1 MQQES
6 KDYLEVVYDKAAKP
20 LTEYPYRF
28 AGHLVRRY
36 GLKPGMRLLDV
47 GCGRGEMLAAF
58 SSHGIDCAGLDL
70 APSAG
75 SLAPQVP
82 VTLCNATVE
91 PFPVEDT
98 GFDVVFLKSVIEHM
112 VDPAHLLAEIMRVL
126 KPGGRLIVLTPDW
139 GSVLHVFFEDATHVH
154 PYMPKGIR
162 EALHM
167 HGYAGAESE
176 LLCHHEAIWG
186 GRPAARFLADLF
198 WSLLTVPQARRLAAA
213 TGMPFIRWAVERQIL
228 ATATKPA

>member
-1 MQQES
+1 MQQKNS
-6 KDYLEVVYDKAAKP
+6 DYLEVVYDKAAKP

-28 AGHLVRRY
+28 AGHLARRY
-36 GLKPGMRLLDV
+36 GLAPGQRLLDV

-58 SSHGIDCAGLDL
+58 AAHGLDCSGLDL

-75 SLAPQVP
+75 SLAPQAP
-82 VTLCNATVE
+82 VSLCNVTCE
-91 PFPVEDT
+91 PFPLPDA
-98 GFDVVFLKSVIEHM
+98 GFDAVFLKSVIEHM

-126 KPGGRLIVLTPDW
+126 KPGGRLILLTPDW

-162 EALHM
+162 EALVM
-167 HGYAGAESE
+167 HGFAGAESE

-186 GRPAARFLADLF
+186 GGSAARLTADLL
-198 WSLLTVPQARRLAAA
+198 WSLFTVPQARRLAKAL
-213 TGMPFIRWAVERQIL
+213 GLPFIRWAVERQIL
-228 ATATKPA
+228 ASGSKPA